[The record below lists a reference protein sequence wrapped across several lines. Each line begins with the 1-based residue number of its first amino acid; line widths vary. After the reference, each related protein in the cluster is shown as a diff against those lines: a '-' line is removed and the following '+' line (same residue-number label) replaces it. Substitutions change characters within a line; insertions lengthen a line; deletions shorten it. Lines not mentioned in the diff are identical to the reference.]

1 MKIDDIVSNDS
12 INELIIHNVHSN
24 SMLWDSSNPGYKDN
38 LKKKFAWIKLA
49 KQMNLKGILHAY
61 IYT

>member
-1 MKIDDIVSNDS
+1 MFIQIQCFG
-12 INELIIHNVHSN
+12 IRPI
-24 SMLWDSSNPGYKDN
+24 PGYKDN

-49 KQMNLKGILHAY
+49 KQMNLKGILHVY